1 MLAIYAGICYNK
13 YNRKTPEHKRKGDFT
28 MAVNQKC
35 YIAEEIAR
43 KHFNMQAPKNAD
55 AHCMD
60 GINEKG
66 ETLEVKTFFSS
77 RPSLGG
83 AYVLKNTNNIRQAVT
98 DYCKATFYAFFVE
111 ENKPLYFTKTEAIE
125 WLIDRVV
132 LDKMAS
138 SRGGHYKL
146 KIGKNPRTQ
155 KQTSKIIAA
164 GFIL

>member
-28 MAVNQKC
+28 MTINSKC
-35 YIAEEIAR
+35 YSAEQIAR
-43 KHFNMQAPKNAD
+43 DFFQMQAPANVN

-111 ENKPLYFTKTEAIE
+111 EDKPLYFTKAEAIE
-125 WLIDRVV
+125 WLLERVV

-138 SRGGHYKL
+138 NRGGHYKL

-155 KQTSKIIAA
+155 KQTNKFIAA